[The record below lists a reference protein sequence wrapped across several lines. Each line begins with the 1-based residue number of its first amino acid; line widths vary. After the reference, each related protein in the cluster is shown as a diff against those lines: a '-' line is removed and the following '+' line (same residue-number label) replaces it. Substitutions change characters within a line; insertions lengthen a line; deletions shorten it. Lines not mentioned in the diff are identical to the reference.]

1 VIVKA
6 TGPRNIQMGML
17 MTNDSSVQAE
27 PANQQKG
34 AGRRVLDSIL
44 GRHFGGGYDFFIS
57 YAWKDG
63 RRYAVS
69 LRESLGSRGFRC
81 FLDSEDYEKGTS
93 WKSEGKRA
101 LKKAERLLLVVTPA
115 AMQSEPVQREVRVFR
130 AINRPVWPIDI
141 AGIWESDVATPIR
154 QEISSE
160 ILRFTEVA
168 GAGEDRTEALQRILA
183 TGPSNEVLQD
193 IAKSFKIRRQNE
205 KRVFWLGIAASV
217 FFVLAV
223 GAGIL
228 AGIANSQRRR
238 ADENAST
245 ATINEQRAW
254 RSLGTSELIQASQAA
269 VADGDGIKAAHWFLK
284 SERSYHLAHSPKHAR
299 NSGTGNDLVRSKIKC
314 SIPLGESIK
323 QIWSLRQNPGL
334 LSIIASE
341 RDHCRIAAWNSQSGE
356 LNSAF
361 VVSNAYLA
369 RASDDGS
376 RFVIAQPEAIS
387 FRSGLDGSE
396 YAAPIMLPPEKYA
409 LQLWVMN
416 DLQRGVAILDDGS
429 TVSWPSNERRT
440 VVSMQNCRP
449 LPHQHVPILALRP
462 SSFHGDTTT
471 HETQLWDVDSAV
483 LLQTFPGMIDGVFDT
498 SSRNRFLGWDA
509 QGTVWL
515 WEHNVEGVKS
525 ISVGVP
531 ASGASFSADGD
542 VILIRGSL
550 PDGNSKVVFWKPG
563 DSTEESLRFADVSF
577 TITLSVLNAAGD
589 CAFLSGNQ
597 TSSNTHQNL
606 VIRNAAAGTP
616 TTEVNIAGSSAS
628 EGAVF
633 FNADHHLATW
643 NAGAAAIEVW
653 DVSTQ
658 DNSSILLPVAVLS
671 HQSISKTYRRPFVNA
686 FPNGDSESLISWASD
701 GVVRVWNPVSQDGE
715 LLPYAETPVDFL
727 RSNDMPNVNIQFSK
741 ESIWVAAWS
750 DRLGVWLWQPRQ
762 PEPAAVRLKDTSGLR
777 HLVFSTD
784 EDEVIIWFMSGR
796 AVGLDPLTGNIRA
809 IREAGN
815 IEESVIGCDE
825 HWITLRTSLDELTV
839 LHAQS
844 GLEHA
849 RISLS
854 SREANVPESPL
865 ASVSPD
871 GKLAAVWDKAKTVDW
886 NAANSGFLLCDLR
899 TGRIREV
906 PTTKPVSGFTFSAD
920 GKHSLTIAGDVF
932 HGTVAANILETA
944 LPHDRAF
951 GAAANDLPP
960 LGAVFA
966 PQADAMLT
974 WHWDNF
980 AYLWDAKSGR
990 RLQAF
995 RQDEVLIDGTAISA
1009 AINNDGSLLLTS
1021 SPEYNDTPTKLW
1033 DVDTGMVLRE
1043 FFAKGGAFSS
1053 DGSYVAV
1060 AERKG
1065 IRIFDLR
1072 ILADPPDALAERVAR
1087 IGAEFEVQS
1096 ATEVTENGLFRVLS
1110 FDEWKV
1116 RRDLAAAA
1124 R

>member
-1 VIVKA
+1 
-6 TGPRNIQMGML
+6 MGML
-17 MTNDSSVQAE
+17 MTTDSSSQAE
-27 PANQQKG
+27 PANEQKG
-34 AGRRVLDSIL
+34 VGGRVLDSIL

-63 RRYAVS
+63 RQYAVS

-115 AMQSEPVQREVRVFR
+115 AMQSEPVQTEVRVFR
-130 AINRPVWPIDI
+130 AVNRPVWPIDI
-141 AGIWESDVATPIR
+141 AGIWETEIATPIR

-160 ILRFTEVA
+160 ILRFEEA
-168 GAGEDRTEALQRILA
+168 ADAGEDRSEALQRILA

-193 IAKSFKIRRQNE
+193 IAKSFRIRRQNE

-228 AGIANSQRRR
+228 AWIANSQRRR

-269 VADGDGIKAAHWFLK
+269 VADGDVIKAAHWFLK

-299 NSGTGNDLVRSKIKC
+299 NSGTVSDLVRTKIKC
-314 SIPLGESIK
+314 SLPLGESIE
-323 QIWSLRQNPGL
+323 QIWSLRQNPSL
-334 LSIIASE
+334 LSIIAKE
-341 RDHCRIAAWNSQSGE
+341 RDHYRIAAWNSENGE
-356 LNSAF
+356 LTSAF
-361 VVSNAYLA
+361 VVDNPDLA

-376 RFVIAQPEAIS
+376 RFVVAQYDPAAIS
-387 FRSGLDGSE
+387 FRSGRDGSE
-396 YAAPIMLPPEKYA
+396 YAAPIMLPPENRVR
-409 LQLWVMN
+409 QLWVMN
-416 DLQRGVAILDDGS
+416 DLQRGVALLSDGS
-429 TVSWPSNERRT
+429 TVNWPSNERRT
-440 VVSMQNCRP
+440 LVSLQNCRS
-449 LPHQHVPILALRP
+449 LPHQHVPLLALLP
-462 SSFHGDTTT
+462 SSFHGDPCN

-483 LLQTFPGMIDGVFDT
+483 LLQTFQGMIDGVFDT

-509 QGTVWL
+509 QGIVWL
-515 WEHNVEGVKS
+515 WEHNVEEVKS

-531 ASGASFSADGD
+531 ASGASFSADGN

-550 PDGNSKVVFWKPG
+550 PDGNSKVVFWRPG
-563 DSTEESLRFADVSF
+563 ESTEASLRFADVPFS
-577 TITLSVLNAAGD
+577 INLSVLNAAGN
-589 CAFLSGNQ
+589 CAFLSGSQ
-597 TSSNTHQNL
+597 TSSNTNQNL
-606 VIRNAAAGTP
+606 VIKNAASGTP
-616 TTEVNIAGSSAS
+616 TKVNIAGSSES
-628 EGAVF
+628 QGAVF
-633 FNADHHLATW
+633 FNADHYLATW
-643 NAGAAAIEVW
+643 NAGAAAIQVW

-658 DNSSILLPVAVLS
+658 DNTHIRLPVAVLP
-671 HQSISKTYRRPFVNA
+671 HQSIFKTYRRPFVNA
-686 FPNGDSESLISWASD
+686 FPHSDPESLVSWASD
-701 GVVRVWNPVSQDGE
+701 GVVRVWNPVAQDGD
-715 LLPYAETPVDFL
+715 LLPYAETPVELL
-727 RSNDMPNVNIQFSK
+727 RSINEPTVNIQFSP
-741 ESIWVAAWS
+741 ESTWVAAWS
-750 DRLGVWLWQPRQ
+750 DGLGMWLWEPRQ
-762 PEPAAVRLKDTSGLR
+762 PEPAAVRLKDTNGLR

-784 EDEVIIWFMSGR
+784 ENEVIIWFTSGR
-796 AVGLDPLTGNIRA
+796 AVGLDPLTGNTRA

-815 IEESVIGCDE
+815 IEESVVGCDE
-825 HWITLRTSLDELTV
+825 HWITVRTSLDELTV

-854 SREANVPESPL
+854 SREAKVPESPL

-871 GKLAAVWDKAKTVDW
+871 GKLAAVWDKAQLFDFNPADT
-886 NAANSGFLLCDLR
+886 GFLLCDLR
-899 TGRIREV
+899 SGRTRVV
-906 PTTKPVSGFTFSAD
+906 PTTRPVSGFTFSAN

-932 HGTVAANILETA
+932 HGTVAASFLDNA

-951 GAAANDLPP
+951 GPAGNDLPP
-960 LGAVFA
+960 IGAAFA
-966 PQADAMLT
+966 PQADALLT

-980 AYLWDAKSGR
+980 AYLWDATSGS

-995 RQDEVLIDGTAISA
+995 RQDEVLIDGTEISA

-1021 SPEYNDTPTKLW
+1021 SPVYSDVPTKLW

-1043 FFAKGGAFSS
+1043 FFARGGAFSS

-1060 AERKG
+1060 PESKG

-1072 ILADPPDALAERVAR
+1072 IPAESPDALAERVAR
-1087 IGAEFEVQS
+1087 IRAEFEVQS
-1096 ATEVTENGLFRVLS
+1096 GTEVTESGLFKVLS
-1110 FDEWKV
+1110 FDEWKM
-1116 RRDLAAAA
+1116 RRELSAAA